1 MGPLASSWSNSR
13 RAVTAIDPHAI
24 HTVDEVIIRVMLRTS
39 YRSAASEHETLGVA
53 LGDNAGAP
61 TSRDPMSMAHQNSS
75 IRPHTRCSLIVE

>member
-13 RAVTAIDPHAI
+13 HAVTAIDPHAI
-24 HTVDEVIIRVMLRTS
+24 HTFDEVITVGVVLGT

-53 LGDNAGAP
+53 LGDNARVPIFRG
-61 TSRDPMSMAHQNSS
+61 PMSMAHQNSS